1 MYEDWEAMKEALGR
15 VSKGI
20 ERGAL
25 KAVGR
30 PLVFAATGTGRV
42 ASGILDVLWILKR
55 IYFKNNIHAFL
66 RMYDFPNS

>member
-42 ASGILDVLWILKR
+42 ASGILDVLKCLPHEFVEPSKLKE
-55 IYFKNNIHAFL
+55 L
-66 RMYDFPNS
+66 VEGG